1 MPPKRVPDRSAA
13 PMLRAL
19 LDPPFRV
26 PAAIGTF
33 AQTRRAAHVILI
45 SVDGLR
51 PDMYL
56 DSSWPTPN
64 LRYRMKQG
72 TYAMHLKSVF
82 PAYTYPSH
90 TAMVTGALPA
100 RSGTPNSW
108 PRAARPFSILLL
120 SWMRGRRMI
129 AKSKTGHTNFFLSG
143 VPCFSRKSLGTRPFL
158 FLKMRLKLVRL
169 VKPHSCAIS
178 AMGAVVSISKREA

>member
-1 MPPKRVPDRSAA
+1 MK
-13 PMLRAL
+13 L
-19 LDPPFRV
+19 LLIFLLPLFI
-26 PAAIGTF
+26 AFSGN
-33 AQTRRAAHVILI
+33 AQTAPRHRATHVILI

-64 LRYRMKQG
+64 LRYLMKQG

-100 RSGTPNSW
+100 RSGVYFNKP
-108 PRAARPFSILLL
+108 
-120 SWMRGRRMI
+120 
-129 AKSKTGHTNFFLSG
+129 KTANGHVTDFEDLM
-143 VPCFSRKSLGTRPFL
+143 SLFGNLIVRYHL
-158 FLKMRLKLVRL
+158 F
-169 VKPHSCAIS
+169 
-178 AMGAVVSISKREA
+178 AVIPPE